1 MESNSGDS
9 ISFFFLGESAIQCTC
24 KIIMLWKL
32 YIRHNR
38 EVFCSSVILQA
49 AQFSQRQDRDRES
62 LCLRFKRKGVEE
74 GKKDDQCDTKQ
85 VAQKKRERDER

>member
-1 MESNSGDS
+1 
-9 ISFFFLGESAIQCTC
+9 
-24 KIIMLWKL
+24 MLWKL

-85 VAQKKRERDER
+85 VAHRKRERKMKDENPDVQGECCR